1 MRLIWAI
8 QYSNEANSDSTLL
21 DSNELNLNADHDLV
35 ADEAVE
41 EINYNTFSKQDL
53 IIAIKKNT
61 VGLNPMSA
69 YSEAKKIKACF
80 EVIVDSEK
88 SMALDKF
95 LAEGGEE
102 DSFDYKDIDEEEFDK
117 IFKTL
122 KDNNSKHF
130 NELNAQK
137 DSNLKRK
144 NELLDALRELVTGEE
159 TNTSIVKLKEIQE
172 SWKKTGSVPSEHA
185 KTLSANYSA
194 LLDRFYDNRSIFF
207 ELKELDRRKN
217 LEIKKDLCEK
227 AEKLVDNTS
236 VNQAL
241 KELNELHQE
250 FKNIGPVP
258 KDAQE
263 ELWQRFKAASDK
275 IYENKK
281 AYLDSLNQQYEE
293 NLAKKNELIAKLEEF
308 SSFNADKLELWNK
321 KADEL
326 IVLREA
332 WNKIGFVSKEKSK
345 DINKTFWAIF
355 KQFFNNKRNFYKQ
368 IEQIRADNLALKVQ
382 LCEQVEK
389 IVEQGDSSEKY
400 ADEIKSFQRKWKEI
414 GPVPSKKSNEIF
426 ERFKKSCDAFFDQ
439 KRQQSNVVEKEYE
452 ENLKRKIEI
461 CESLESYSGDELLK
475 LQDIMIQWEGIGFVP
490 KKEINTIKTRFSQ
503 AIEAHLDKFCKT
515 DEQKNKLKLTYQI
528 ALFKDS
534 PDAKNKFQK
543 KEKAVRAKVQELE
556 NNISLWRNN
565 LEFFGKSKNAQQLR
579 DEFDVKIVEANKE
592 IAVLKDQ
599 LKILKN
605 SH

>member
-21 DSNELNLNADHDLV
+21 DNNELGLNTEHDLV
-35 ADEAVE
+35 VEETVE
-41 EINYNTFSKQDL
+41 EINYQTFSKQEL
-53 IIAIKKNT
+53 IEALKKNV

-69 YSEAKKIKACF
+69 YSEAKKIKSCF
-80 EVIVDSEK
+80 DVIIESEK
-88 SMALDKF
+88 SLALDKF

-102 DSFDYKDIDEEEFDK
+102 DSFEYKNIEEEEFEK
-117 IFKTL
+117 SFRTL
-122 KDNNSKHF
+122 KENNSKHF
-130 NELNAQK
+130 SEINAQK
-137 DSNLKRK
+137 DNNLKKK
-144 NELLDALRELVTGEE
+144 NELLDQLRELVTGEE
-159 TNTSIVKLKEIQE
+159 TTTSIVRLKEIQE
-172 SWKKTGSVPSEHA
+172 SWKKIGPVPGDQA

-217 LEIKKDLCEK
+217 LEIKKDLCDK
-227 AEKLVDNTS
+227 VEKLVDIAS
-236 VNQAL
+236 VNIAL

-250 FKNIGPVP
+250 FKNVGPVP
-258 KDAQE
+258 KESQE
-263 ELWQRFKAASDK
+263 EIWQRFKSASDK

-281 AYLDSLNQQYEE
+281 AYLDTLNKQYEE
-293 NLAKKNELIAKLEEF
+293 NLDKKNELILKLEEF
-308 SSFNADKLELWNK
+308 NNFSADKLDLWNK

-326 IVLREA
+326 ILIREA

-368 IEQIRADNLALKVQ
+368 IEQVRSDNLALKIQ
-382 LCEQVEK
+382 LCEQAEK
-389 IVEQGDSSEKY
+389 LVEQGDSSEKV
-400 ADEIKSFQRKWKEI
+400 ADEIKSLQRKWKDI
-414 GPVPSKKSNEIF
+414 GPVPSKKSNEVF

-452 ENLKRKIEI
+452 ENLSRKVEI
-461 CESLESYSGDELLK
+461 CEILEKYTGDELLK

-490 KKEINTIKTRFSQ
+490 KKEINSIKTRFSQ
-503 AIEAHLDKFCKT
+503 AIEAHIDKFAKT
-515 DEQKNKLKLTYQI
+515 EDQKNKLKLTYQI

-579 DEFDVKIVEANKE
+579 DEFDLKIIEANKE
-592 IAVLKDQ
+592 IAVLKEQ

-605 SH
+605 SY